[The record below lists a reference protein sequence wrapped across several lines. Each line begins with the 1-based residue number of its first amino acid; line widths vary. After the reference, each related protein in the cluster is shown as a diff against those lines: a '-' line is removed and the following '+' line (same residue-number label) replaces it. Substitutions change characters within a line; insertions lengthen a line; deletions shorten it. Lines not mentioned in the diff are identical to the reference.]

1 MLLNVGFAEA
11 MKDFNFTCTIFHD
24 IDLLPMNKT
33 NLYNCPTRLPLHM
46 SARVSTFAYKLPYP
60 TIFGGVTAL
69 TGQHFEQVNGYSNL
83 FWGWG
88 GEDDDMYNRVQDHG
102 LDIARLEEEGYYKM
116 ARHKAE
122 VKNPDRRKMLNTG
135 RQRWGISCSLRV
147 ISCIFDT
154 NYLFP
159 QKNISSLHQ
168 PTFPIYETQN
178 CVSLIAHNYCATFQI
193 CLGWT
198 EQPDIC
204 AFITGRSGKV
214 HHSSCSSGKRVT

>member
-24 IDLLPMNKT
+24 IDLFPMNET
-33 NLYNCPTRLPLHM
+33 NLYNCPTRMPLHM

-69 TGQHFEQVNGYSNL
+69 TRQHFEQVNGFSNM

-88 GEDDDMYNRVQDHG
+88 GEDDDMYNRVRDHG
-102 LDIARLEEEGYYKM
+102 LDIARKPEDGYYKM

-135 RQRWGISCSLRV
+135 SQRCGFPM
-147 ISCIFDT
+147 CIHV
-154 NYLFP
+154 Y
-159 QKNISSLHQ
+159 H
-168 PTFPIYETQN
+168 ER
-178 CVSLIAHNYCATFQI
+178 CVSYHALHAINTTSCKGVRVSGGFFLTLIIGFHKKYFFLASTYFF
-193 CLGWT
+193 
-198 EQPDIC
+198 
-204 AFITGRSGKV
+204 AFYDT
-214 HHSSCSSGKRVT
+214 